1 MTDCPPPASSFTHD
15 REFTVH
21 SMPSHLLTNS
31 TAMESDVVR
40 ARLGALF
47 ALAIGDSH
55 GGRGES
61 CELVTDIWT
70 VNLPALVQRRM
81 GLTELQ
87 ERLERSVSAVDLTMA
102 DQRLRNEG
110 VRPT

>member
-1 MTDCPPPASSFTHD
+1 
-15 REFTVH
+15 
-21 SMPSHLLTNS
+21 
-31 TAMESDVVR
+31 MESDVVR